1 MTDLYLEGA
10 IRTKYSRFTIDNLQ
24 KKVKTTKGCCFLPS
38 DTADVAGESYILYY
52 TDQVCGTAVCPWF
65 TKIGAFADTHFTQR
79 CNGLCVLFN
88 FSVDAD
94 GLERV
99 TNCSPQKVI
108 HRFV

>member
-1 MTDLYLEGA
+1 M
-10 IRTKYSRFTIDNLQ
+10 KKQ
-24 KKVKTTKGCCFLPS
+24 KGVAFYPL
-38 DTADVAGESYILYY
+38 DTADVAGESYILDY
-52 TDQVCGTAVCPWF
+52 TDQICGTAVCPWF